1 MAKAAGISHSA
12 VQRIWDA
19 HGLRPRGATSFR
31 LSADLAF
38 VARVTDVVGL
48 YLNPPDRVV
57 VLCVDEKRQIAALER
72 TKTGLPAKPA
82 CPDTTNAGCERP
94 DETRLLAALS
104 ALTGRVVG
112 ECYGRRRYREF
123 LKFLRHLDRGFPGDL
138 VLHVILDDHGTH
150 DRETA
155 RRWLAGH
162 PRFRLHFTPTGASWL
177 DLVESWFGGL
187 TQHLRR
193 DAFCSVEES
202 VAAVEEYL
210 TRDDTD
216 VGPFVWSTTAAAVLA
231 RVRNRGA
238 TPETGG

>member
-1 MAKAAGISHSA
+1 M
-12 VQRIWDA
+12 
-19 HGLRPRGATSFR
+19 
-31 LSADLAF
+31 AF
-38 VARVTDVVGL
+38 VARVTDLVGL

-57 VLCVDEKRQIAALER
+57 VLCVEEKSQMAALER

-82 CPDTTNAGCERP
+82 CQDTTNAGCERP

-104 ALTGRVVG
+104 TLTGTVIG
-112 ECYGRRRYREF
+112 ECHGRRRCQEF

-150 DRETA
+150 DRETV

-162 PRFRLHFTPTGASWL
+162 PRFRLQFTPTGASWL
-177 DLVESWFGGL
+177 DPVESWFGGL

-193 DAFCSVEES
+193 DAFSSVEES

-210 TRDDTD
+210 TRDDTH
-216 VGPFVWSTTAAAVLA
+216 VGPFGWSTTAAAVLA

-238 TPETGG
+238 TPETVG